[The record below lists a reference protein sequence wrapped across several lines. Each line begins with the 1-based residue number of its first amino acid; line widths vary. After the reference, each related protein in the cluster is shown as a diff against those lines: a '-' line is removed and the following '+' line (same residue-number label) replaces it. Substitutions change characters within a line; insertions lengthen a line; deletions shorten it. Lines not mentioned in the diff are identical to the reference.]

1 MVWRECRLIN
11 VDIPI
16 LNLDGIPSQQ
26 PRKNGTPYFWFD
38 PQGAW
43 RLSEGSH
50 LYDIEDV
57 CVRLH
62 EAFQQSIMEE
72 VDYKRHVYTVPQFAS
87 MAGHNSESN
96 LTRELFERLLRK
108 TTNSPEINRFLYL
121 YDCQH
126 LVASIQECTKEVEQV
141 LGEFYFAFNMESFFY
156 PPMKHADGIRYSA
169 SPVTTRLFAF
179 LGIIFIRLHSLLDYS
194 VKVAFEAEHL
204 RKDFARYPELSSGS
218 MQFEDRKRV
227 SFNNAAG
234 TLFETCEFLTMV
246 ETLRNHIIHDG
257 LMDDM
262 PKAYEH
268 IEGGVVVEKFVL
280 FPDMTGGRFDRYV
293 NRTLF
298 FGREDKVN
306 LRLPVLIGDFQR
318 RQIETLNRILAP
330 LQALA

>member
-1 MVWRECRLIN
+1 MIN
-11 VDIPI
+11 VDTAI

-26 PRKNGTPYFWFD
+26 PRKDGIPYFSFD

-43 RLSEGSH
+43 RLSEGSR

-62 EAFQQSIMEE
+62 EAFKQAIMKG
-72 VDYKRHVYTVPQFAS
+72 VDYTRLVYAVPQFAS
-87 MAGHNSESN
+87 MAGHNSEAN
-96 LTRELFERLLRK
+96 LTRELFERFLRE
-108 TTNSPEINRFLYL
+108 TTNFPEIYRFLYL

-141 LGEFYFAFNMESFFY
+141 LGEFYLAFNMESFFY
-156 PPMKHADGIRYSA
+156 PPMKHEDGIRYST
-169 SPVTTRLFAF
+169 SPVTAKLFAF
-179 LGIIFIRLHSLLDYS
+179 LGFIFIRLHSLLDYT

-204 RKDFARYPELSSGS
+204 RQDFARYPKLSSGS
-218 MQFEDRKRV
+218 MQFGDRKRV

-234 TLFETCEFLTMV
+234 TLFETCEFVTMV

-268 IEGGVVVEKFVL
+268 IEGGVAVEKFVL

-298 FGREDKVN
+298 FGRDDKVN
-306 LRLPVLIGDFQR
+306 LRLPVLLGEFQR

-330 LQALA
+330 LQALAVNAA